1 MKITYKNITLRDY
14 QYSDIDD
21 EIRWT
26 NEDVDWFYE
35 SSPCS
40 SLERVDPDE
49 LRAEMTEFI
58 ENFPDYPIRWKFE
71 IDFEGKH
78 IGTLS
83 SYYLDN
89 NFEYTPWESIDQN
102 KNAAENNSIRAIGI
116 EICEK
121 SYWSKGIGANALTAF
136 INYYR
141 NFGEKEFL
149 LETWSGNKRMLRC
162 AEKLGFEVIKRIE
175 NDDSEN
181 NFEDL
186 ILKKCY

>member
-102 KNAAENNSIRAIGI
+102 KNAI
-116 EICEK
+116 
-121 SYWSKGIGANALTAF
+121 SKGSLIAVRNLTIERAPTIPSESTTLEVTARITTVVIIVNA
-136 INYYR
+136 I
-141 NFGEKEFL
+141 KVVP
-149 LETWSGNKRMLRC
+149 
-162 AEKLGFEVIKRIE
+162 KLDEYITP
-175 NDDSEN
+175 
-181 NFEDL
+181 
-186 ILKKCY
+186 

>member
-58 ENFPDYPIRWKFE
+58 KNFPDYPIRWKFE

-89 NFEYTPWESIDQN
+89 NFEYTPWESIDQS

-121 SYWSKGIGANALTAF
+121 SYWNKEIGANALTAF